1 MDHAS
6 QQAEVPEAFN
16 PVDPHGQ
23 HERIHH
29 HVYSWQFLTGILF
42 ILLFFT
48 FLTILV
54 SDAESWLVKS
64 VAITIPDFVNVLI
77 AMSIATVKAMFV
89 VMYFMGLRRGN
100 PLNVLIFLFTL
111 FAFALFIGF
120 TAIDLGNRDHA
131 YPYKGK
137 EIQAGGNGASLE
149 QFGTT
154 PVSGKP
160 IYMVARENAIA
171 KYGQDKWE
179 AKYNASAGHDDHHAQ
194 LSSPNQHVHRTG
206 LTPGLFDT
214 SFTAPSHDATQT
226 DGHPTEKHPTDTADT
241 HTNPESPATTPA
253 TTPAESA
260 SNGATGHQ

>member
-1 MDHAS
+1 MAHAS

-48 FLTILV
+48 FLTIVV

-131 YPYKGK
+131 YEYKGR

-154 PVSGKP
+154 PVGGKP
-160 IYMVARENAIA
+160 IYLVARENAIA

-179 AKYNASAGHDDHHAQ
+179 AKYNASAGHDDHHTA
-194 LSSPNQHVHRTG
+194 LSTPNQHVHRTG
-206 LTPGLFDT
+206 LTPGLFDI
-214 SFTAPSHDATQT
+214 SPVASSHGIIDTG
-226 DGHPTEKHPTDTADT
+226 GHPADKHPTDHLDAPTT
-241 HTNPESPATTPA
+241 PESIAAPAAETP
-253 TTPAESA
+253 
-260 SNGATGHQ
+260 SNGATGDQ